1 MHVCVCARVFIFH
14 CMSIRYNAFDQIN
27 KNIDQIKVHL
37 TSLMHKHEINE
48 SWAIYPIEAQV

>member
-48 SWAIYPIEAQV
+48 S